1 MFNLF
6 NFSKKNEVPV
16 SGIKPVVLV
25 ILDGWGLA
33 PHSAGNAITQANTPN
48 MNKYWAMYPHG
59 ELLASG
65 ESVGLP
71 ANEVGNT
78 EVGHLNLGAGRVVLQ
93 DLKRISKAVE
103 DGSFFYNK
111 ALRDM
116 AAHVKEH
123 NSKLHIVGLV
133 GSGHVHSSVDHLF
146 ATLDFAKKEGFQ
158 NVFLHLFT
166 DGRDSPPK
174 EGADI
179 VAKVE
184 EKLKNVGV
192 GQVATIGGRYFGMDR
207 DKRWERT
214 QKAYVAMVQGAGNSA
229 QGAVEAI
236 EQGYNAGQTDEFIVP
251 TVIIKDGRPVA
262 TVDDNDALIFYNFRV
277 DRPRQLT
284 MAFVLPNFES
294 LREFE
299 FGYDPHT
306 RRAEGKVKFE
316 APFTREKVLKNLFF
330 VTMTEYQKSLPVSAV
345 AFPPEVIEKPLAVL
359 LSEQGRKQLHM
370 SESEKERFVT
380 YYFDGQREKQLPGEE
395 VLIVPSPKVP
405 TYDKKPEM
413 SVGKLTDEFKKVIS
427 RGVYHFILVNIANP
441 DMVAHSGNLK
451 ATIAAI
457 EHADRAV
464 GEMVGEVLRVGG
476 TVVLTAD
483 HGNAEELLTFP
494 TTSYFVTTAKGEV
507 NTDHS
512 NSPVPVIV
520 ARADLE
526 GFRPRGVSDPEGKSH
541 TFTRGILGDVA
552 PTILAFLGLAPPAEM
567 TGKNLLG

>member
-6 NFSKKNEVPV
+6 NFSKKKEAQV

-25 ILDGWGLA
+25 VLDGWGLA

-48 MNKYWAMYPHG
+48 MNKYWATYPHG

-116 AAHVKEH
+116 VAHVKQH

-133 GSGHVHSSVDHLF
+133 GSGHVHSSVEHLF
-146 ATLDFAKKEGFQ
+146 ATLDFAKKEGLQ

-174 EGADI
+174 EGASI

-184 EKLKNVGV
+184 EKLKSVNVG
-192 GQVATIGGRYFGMDR
+192 QIATIGGRYFGMDR

-214 QKAYVAMVQGAGNSA
+214 QKAYEVMVLGRGVGARE
-229 QGAVEAI
+229 AVEAI
-236 EQGYNAGQTDEFIVP
+236 QNAYQKGQTDEFVEP
-251 TVIIKDGRPVA
+251 TVIQTGEGKPTAV
-262 TVDDNDALIFYNFRV
+262 VDDNDALIFYNFRV

-284 MAFVLPNFES
+284 MAFVLPNFEN

-330 VTMTEYQKSLPVSAV
+330 VTMTEYQKNLPVSAV
-345 AFPPEVIEKPLAVL
+345 AFPPEVIEKPLVVV
-359 LSEQGRKQLHM
+359 LSEKGLRQLHM
-370 SESEKERFVT
+370 AESEKERFVT
-380 YYFDGQREKQLPGEE
+380 YYFDGQREKQLPSEE

-413 SVGKLTDEFKKVIS
+413 SVAKLTDEFKKVIS

-451 ATIAAI
+451 ATIAGV
-457 EHADRAV
+457 EHADRAL
-464 GEMVGEVLRVGG
+464 GEMVSEVLRMGG
-476 TVVLTAD
+476 TVVVTAD

-512 NSPVPVIV
+512 NNPVPVIV
-520 ARADLE
+520 ARAD
-526 GFRPRGVSDPEGKSH
+526 FEGKSH

-552 PTILAFLGLAPPAEM
+552 PTILALMGVAPPAEM
-567 TGKNLLG
+567 TGKNLLQLT

>member
-1 MFNLF
+1 
-6 NFSKKNEVPV
+6 
-16 SGIKPVVLV
+16 
-25 ILDGWGLA
+25 
-33 PHSAGNAITQANTPN
+33 
-48 MNKYWAMYPHG
+48 
-59 ELLASG
+59 
-65 ESVGLP
+65 
-71 ANEVGNT
+71 
-78 EVGHLNLGAGRVVLQ
+78 
-93 DLKRISKAVE
+93 
-103 DGSFFYNK
+103 
-111 ALRDM
+111 
-116 AAHVKEH
+116 
-123 NSKLHIVGLV
+123 
-133 GSGHVHSSVDHLF
+133 
-146 ATLDFAKKEGFQ
+146 
-158 NVFLHLFT
+158 
-166 DGRDSPPK
+166 
-174 EGADI
+174 
-179 VAKVE
+179 
-184 EKLKNVGV
+184 
-192 GQVATIGGRYFGMDR
+192 
-207 DKRWERT
+207 
-214 QKAYVAMVQGAGNSA
+214 MVQGIGNRA
-229 QGAVEAI
+229 QGTVEAI
-236 EQGYNAGQTDEFIVP
+236 EQAYKAGQTDEFIVP

-370 SESEKERFVT
+370 AESEKERFVT

-395 VLIVPSPKVP
+395 VLIVPSPKVS

-451 ATIAAI
+451 ATIAAV
-457 EHADRAV
+457 EHVARAV

-526 GFRPRGVSDPEGKSH
+526 GKSH

-552 PTILAFLGLAPPAEM
+552 PTILALMGVAPPAEM
-567 TGKNLLG
+567 TWKNLLG